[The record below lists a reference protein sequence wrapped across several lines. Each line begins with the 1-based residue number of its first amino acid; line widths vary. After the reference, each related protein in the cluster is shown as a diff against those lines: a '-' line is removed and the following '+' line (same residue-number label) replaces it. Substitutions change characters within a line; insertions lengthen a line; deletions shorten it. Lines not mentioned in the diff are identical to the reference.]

1 MNKIILTI
9 SFLILGAGAFAGNL
23 RSKVDIRME
32 LLSIVA
38 KLAEYPEY
46 RKGEIEV
53 YNKRIDEYFSNFKS
67 HPVVETAK
75 RMRESSRPPHQQ
87 LQYDGV
93 LLLAMHLIIDKDTI
107 YINPKLVTEGVDNR
121 CFNELTPQFLKEL
134 NDFYI
139 ETKAQEFF
147 NLNKEF
153 YHTFESY
160 LQQNVLNQI
169 NDKWFESFMGYKPD
183 NFHLIQTL
191 LTGILNYG
199 ATTIDNQGSE
209 SAYASICCFLSKN
222 GEPEI
227 NTTYAI
233 STIIH
238 EFAHY
243 YCNPLIDKNI
253 ELLQPYI
260 SIIYSQ
266 MGENIKD
273 EPYEPKEAVL
283 TEPFVRAIEIL
294 YAKKNNNNFSMI
306 LADQKNLGIY
316 WIEDFII
323 LLEKYQNNSNEYRN
337 IDDFMPE
344 VIKFYAELASNVE
357 KL

>member
-1 MNKIILTI
+1 MNRITFTI
-9 SFLILGAGAFAGNL
+9 SFFILGTSLFANNL

-46 RKGEIEV
+46 NKGAIDV
-53 YNKRIDEYFSNFKS
+53 YNNRVDEYFSNFKS

-75 RMRESSRPPHQQ
+75 RMRDSSRHAHQQ
-87 LQYDGV
+87 LQYDGI
-93 LLLAMHLIIDKDTI
+93 LLLAVHLVIDKDTI
-107 YINPKLVTEGVDNR
+107 YINPKLVTEGMDDR
-121 CFNELTPQFLKEL
+121 CFNELTPQFLNEL
-134 NDFYI
+134 NDFYT

-147 NLNKEF
+147 NLNKGF
-153 YHTFESY
+153 YHNFESY
-160 LQQNVLNQI
+160 LQQNVLNKI
-169 NDKWFESFMGYKPD
+169 NEQWIESFMGYKP
-183 NFHLIQTL
+183 NNLHLIQTL
-191 LTGILNYG
+191 LTGNYNYA
-199 ATTIDNQGSE
+199 ATTINNQGSQ
-209 SAYASICCFLSKN
+209 SAYASICCYLNKN
-222 GEPEI
+222 DEPII

-238 EFAHY
+238 EFVHY

-253 ELLQPYI
+253 ELLQTCV
-260 SIIYSQ
+260 SIIYPQ

-294 YAKKNNNNFSMI
+294 YAKKNNNDFNMI
-306 LADQKNLGIY
+306 LADQQNLGIY
-316 WIEDFII
+316 WIEDFVMM
-323 LLEKYQNNSNEYRN
+323 LEKYENNRNKYRN

-344 VIKFYAELASNVE
+344 VIKFYAELTSNIEE
-357 KL
+357 K